1 MSVCVFKSV
10 QFGSVSARVACAH
23 ELPASVVFCVYS
35 LTSWLLAFFAGYTPL
50 AYDLVERSVRKTTVL
65 DVMRRLLQSKNMM
78 VQTRRSETA
87 GRNPCYISILNVIQG
102 DVDPTQVGRE
112 HQIGE

>member
-1 MSVCVFKSV
+1 MRCVCSLTCWLLSFCVCV
-10 QFGSVSARVACAH
+10 
-23 ELPASVVFCVYS
+23 CVCVCS
-35 LTSWLLAFFAGYTPL
+35 LTPWFLSFFAGYTPL